1 MTNKLVFALVS
12 GAALVVLAG
21 ATAAASPPAQP
32 WTIGLSSNR
41 ESRDVEIYRLRSDG
55 TGARRLTRSPFFDG
69 FPVWSPDRKK
79 IAFYS
84 QRSAKGD
91 VWVMNADGSAP
102 RNLTRN
108 LAHDSPG
115 SWSPDGRNFVFDSTR
130 ALPGIYVMR
139 ADGAAQRHLGSTSS
153 SDVNPQWS
161 PDGKTILFRTGR
173 DGNDEIYAMNADGS
187 DPRNLTDDPDR
198 DGDGGSLWSPD
209 GRTIAF
215 TTNRDGNNE
224 IYVMDSD
231 GSYPRRLTRSPED
244 EGLLGW
250 SPEGRRIAFQRYPSK
265 PRWAFFVMN
274 ADGSGVKK
282 VAWAA
287 PSSK

>member
-1 MTNKLVFALVS
+1 
-12 GAALVVLAG
+12 
-21 ATAAASPPAQP
+21 
-32 WTIGLSSNR
+32 
-41 ESRDVEIYRLRSDG
+41 
-55 TGARRLTRSPFFDG
+55 
-69 FPVWSPDRKK
+69 
-79 IAFYS
+79 
-84 QRSAKGD
+84 
-91 VWVMNADGSAP
+91 
-102 RNLTRN
+102 
-108 LAHDSPG
+108 
-115 SWSPDGRNFVFDSTR
+115 VFDSTR
-130 ALPGIYVMR
+130 ALPGIYVMH

-161 PDGKTILFRTGR
+161 PDGKTILFRTRR

-187 DPRNLTDDPDR
+187 DPRNLTDDPGR

-231 GSYPRRLTRSPED
+231 GSHSRRLTRSPED
-244 EGLLGW
+244 EWLLGW
-250 SPEGRRIAFQRYPSK
+250 SPDGRRIAFQRYPSK

-274 ADGSGVKK
+274 SDGSGVKQ

-287 PSSK
+287 PSS